1 MRLTGPLGAALLA
14 ALLSGGGAVGRP
26 TPAPAPGPVLLEV
39 APLQDW
45 TARLAPGDLVFRRG
59 DGPWSGYFAGASGGE
74 GYFSHVGLLVPA
86 AGGWQVVHTEA
97 DDLSGIGGVRQD
109 PLERFLATARG
120 VAVVRPRLAPEQV
133 QATLALAGDP
143 GWRAIPFDARFR
155 LDDDGAAMY
164 CTEWIQ
170 ALVLEA
176 TGEDIARPRS
186 HVGPYEIISIDDLRL
201 ASGAT
206 PVFEHRLPPPGR

>member
-14 ALLSGGGAVGRP
+14 ALLSGAGAVAR
-26 TPAPAPGPVLLEV
+26 PGPSPAEGPGLLEV

-45 TARLAPGDLVFRRG
+45 AARLAPGDLVFRRG
-59 DGPWSGYFAGASGGE
+59 NGPWSGYFAGASGGE

-86 AGGWQVVHTEA
+86 GEGWQVVHTEA
-97 DDLSGIGGVRQD
+97 DDRTGIGGVRQD
-109 PLERFLATARG
+109 PLADFLATAHG
-120 VAVVRPRLAPEQV
+120 VAVVRPRLVPEQV
-133 QATLALAGDP
+133 QAALALADDP

-155 LDDDGAAMY
+155 LDDAGAAMY

-176 TGEDIARPRS
+176 TGEDIARPRTR
-186 HVGPYEIISIDDLRL
+186 VGPFEIISIDDLRL
-201 ASGAT
+201 AAGAA
-206 PVFEHRLPPPGR
+206 PVFEHRLPPPRP